1 MDGSYS
7 ILKRLISTYVFKY
20 KALIIFST
28 IAMIFVAIG
37 NGMNAY
43 LIQPMLDKI
52 FINKDMSM
60 LYSITFIVFG
70 LAVMKGFA
78 SFFQNYLMKKLGQ
91 KIITEMQIDLY
102 DHLINSDLAYINS
115 FSSGKLISRFTID
128 INTMRNS
135 VSTVLT
141 GIARDFLSLV
151 FLVGVMIYQNWLLSV
166 LALIVF
172 PVTIH
177 PIIRLGKRMRKLAT
191 RTQEELG
198 NYTAQLDETFKN
210 IRIIKSYNREDYEIS
225 RASKIINGILGL
237 YLKAARTESVSS
249 PIMESFGGIA
259 VALVVWYG
267 GSQVMEGVTTAGS
280 FFSFIAALIIA
291 YKPLKTLS
299 DLNTNLQEGLAAA
312 KRYFAL
318 IDNKPEIRD
327 ESDASDLK
335 VSNGEIVFKHITFKY
350 GENNILKDF
359 TLIIPPAKT
368 IAIVGESG
376 SGKSTLINLLLRL
389 YDPNSG
395 SIFIDNQD
403 IKESYLRSVRDNIAI
418 VTQEVAIFDDTVE
431 NNIAYGNLRA
441 SVDEI
446 TQAAENA
453 LVTDFCSLDAQIGQG
468 GNKLSGGQ
476 RQRIAIA
483 RALLKNAAIM
493 ILDEATSSLDNIVE
507 AKIMENIKR
516 IRRGKT
522 NLIIAHR
529 LSTIIDAD
537 LIYVMQHGKIVES
550 GTHEDLMKKEGYYYK
565 LYLRGEE

>member
-318 IDNKPEIRD
+318 IDNKPEIRE

-335 VSNGEIVFKHITFKY
+335 VSNGEIVFKDITFKY

>member
-1 MDGSYS
+1 
-7 ILKRLISTYVFKY
+7 
-20 KALIIFST
+20 
-28 IAMIFVAIG
+28 
-37 NGMNAY
+37 
-43 LIQPMLDKI
+43 
-52 FINKDMSM
+52 
-60 LYSITFIVFG
+60 
-70 LAVMKGFA
+70 
-78 SFFQNYLMKKLGQ
+78 
-91 KIITEMQIDLY
+91 
-102 DHLINSDLAYINS
+102 
-115 FSSGKLISRFTID
+115 
-128 INTMRNS
+128 
-135 VSTVLT
+135 
-141 GIARDFLSLV
+141 
-151 FLVGVMIYQNWLLSV
+151 
-166 LALIVF
+166 
-172 PVTIH
+172 
-177 PIIRLGKRMRKLAT
+177 
-191 RTQEELG
+191 
-198 NYTAQLDETFKN
+198 
-210 IRIIKSYNREDYEIS
+210 
-225 RASKIINGILGL
+225 
-237 YLKAARTESVSS
+237 
-249 PIMESFGGIA
+249 
-259 VALVVWYG
+259 
-267 GSQVMEGVTTAGS
+267 
-280 FFSFIAALIIA
+280 
-291 YKPLKTLS
+291 
-299 DLNTNLQEGLAAA
+299 
-312 KRYFAL
+312 
-318 IDNKPEIRD
+318 
-327 ESDASDLK
+327 
-335 VSNGEIVFKHITFKY
+335 
-350 GENNILKDF
+350 
-359 TLIIPPAKT
+359 
-368 IAIVGESG
+368 G

>member
-115 FSSGKLISRFTID
+115 FSSGKLSSRFTID

-177 PIIRLGKRMRKLAT
+177 PIIRLGKRMLKLAT

-318 IDNKPEIRD
+318 IDNKPEIRE

-335 VSNGEIVFKHITFKY
+335 VSNGEIVFKDITFKY